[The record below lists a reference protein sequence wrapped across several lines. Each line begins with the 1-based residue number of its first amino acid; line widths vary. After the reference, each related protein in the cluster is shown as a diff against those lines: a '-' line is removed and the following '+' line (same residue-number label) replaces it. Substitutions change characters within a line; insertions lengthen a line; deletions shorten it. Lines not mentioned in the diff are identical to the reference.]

1 MSSSV
6 SYGLIVP
13 KIYKSRNIILE
24 ILKSRGY
31 IIEDYENFS
40 VGDVLAMY
48 NAVPKQLDML
58 LTNETGNKIY
68 VKYHLNT
75 VRIKGNHIR
84 EAVEDLFDLEELLDE
99 NDELIIISKDK
110 INDNVKKLLLEIFQ
124 NENKFINVYN
134 LNNYLFNILDHTLVP
149 NHRILNQKEKKD
161 IYIKYNI
168 TNDSELPE
176 ISRFDPVAQ
185 ALGMKP
191 NDVCEITRPSP
202 TSIESYYYR
211 FCSH

>member
-58 LTNETGNKIY
+58 LTNESGNKIY

-110 INDNVKKLLLEIFQ
+110 INDNV
-124 NENKFINVYN
+124 
-134 LNNYLFNILDHTLVP
+134 
-149 NHRILNQKEKKD
+149 
-161 IYIKYNI
+161 
-168 TNDSELPE
+168 
-176 ISRFDPVAQ
+176 
-185 ALGMKP
+185 
-191 NDVCEITRPSP
+191 
-202 TSIESYYYR
+202 ESVM
-211 FCSH
+211 

>member
-58 LTNETGNKIY
+58 LTNESGNKIY

-134 LNNYLFNILDHTLVP
+134 LMIIYLIFLIMCWYQT
-149 NHRILNQKEKKD
+149 
-161 IYIKYNI
+161 
-168 TNDSELPE
+168 
-176 ISRFDPVAQ
+176 
-185 ALGMKP
+185 
-191 NDVCEITRPSP
+191 
-202 TSIESYYYR
+202 IE
-211 FCSH
+211 F

>member
-6 SYGLIVP
+6 SYSPIVP
-13 KIYKSRNIILE
+13 KIYKSRGIILK
-24 ILKSRGY
+24 ILQMRGY
-31 IIEDYENFS
+31 NIEDYENFS
-40 VGDVLAMY
+40 MGEVLAMY

-58 LTNETGNKIY
+58 LENENGRKIY
-68 VKYHLNT
+68 VKYHLT
-75 VRIKGNHIR
+75 TSRVKATHIQ
-84 EAVEDLFDLEELLDE
+84 ETIEDLYDLEELLDDD
-99 NDELIIISKDK
+99 DELIIISKDK
-110 INDNVKKLLLEIFQ
+110 INDNIKKLLLELYQ
-124 NENKFINVYN
+124 NNNKFINIYN
-134 LNNYLFNILDHTLVP
+134 LNNYLFNILEHVLVP
-149 NHRILNQKEKKD
+149 PHRILSAQEKQK

-168 TNDSELPE
+168 SNDSELPE

-191 NDVCEITRPSP
+191 GEICEIIRPSP